1 MKDLTI
7 LIQGPYFEYN
17 QYNSNENIKILK
29 KSFPDAEILISTWK
43 NENKF
48 KLDANDKIIYNDDP
62 GTIIDNC
69 LGSIT
74 NGSNILRQITS
85 VKNGLN
91 QINTKYTLKI
101 RSDTYFKSNK
111 IIKLDLNK
119 FIFNER
125 YKIFEERIV
134 ISTIGSLNQKNTK
147 ILYNFSDWFNFGLTS
162 DLKKI
167 WNYAKVENEDI
178 NYFTKFKNKK
188 KNIYGKNWDLK
199 FTAEQFIFF
208 KSISQFIEDKIEHA
222 QDYSKKKLLS
232 AEKYLINNL
241 YLVDP
246 DKVDF
251 VFPKYDS
258 RINKFLNKSNTNLR
272 NNELIFLSYSEND
285 WLNIYNKKC
294 NNYKFS
300 FNFKKS
306 YFLLKFKIKNFIYKF
321 LNSKLF

>member
-1 MKDLTI
+1 MKDLTV

-48 KLDANDKIIYNDDP
+48 ILDANDKIIYNDDP
-62 GTIIDNC
+62 GTIVDNH
-69 LGSIT
+69 LGSLT

-91 QINTKYTLKI
+91 KINTKYTLKI
-101 RSDTYFKSNK
+101 RSDAYFKSNK
-111 IIKLDLNK
+111 ILKLDLNK

-134 ISTIGSLNQKNTK
+134 TSTIGSLNQKNTK

-222 QDYSKKKLLS
+222 HDYSKKKLVS

-241 YLVDP
+241 YLIDP

-258 RINKFLNKSNTNLR
+258 RINKFLNKNNTNLR

-285 WLNIYNKKC
+285 WLNIYNKKI

-300 FNFKKS
+300 FNFNKS
-306 YFLLKFKIKNFIYKF
+306 FFLLKFKIKNFMYKF
-321 LNSKLF
+321 LNFKLF

>member
-188 KNIYGKNWDLK
+188 KKYLW
-199 FTAEQFIFF
+199 
-208 KSISQFIEDKIEHA
+208 
-222 QDYSKKKLLS
+222 KKLG
-232 AEKYLINNL
+232 
-241 YLVDP
+241 
-246 DKVDF
+246 
-251 VFPKYDS
+251 
-258 RINKFLNKSNTNLR
+258 
-272 NNELIFLSYSEND
+272 
-285 WLNIYNKKC
+285 
-294 NNYKFS
+294 
-300 FNFKKS
+300 
-306 YFLLKFKIKNFIYKF
+306 FKIHRRTIHIF
-321 LNSKLF
+321 

>member
-285 WLNIYNKKC
+285 WLNIYNKKS

>member
-7 LIQGPYFEYN
+7 LIQGPYFEFN
-17 QYNSNENIKILK
+17 EYNSNRNIKILK
-29 KSFPDAEILISTWK
+29 KNFPDAKILISTWK
-43 NENKF
+43 NQNRFE
-48 KLDANDKIIYNDDP
+48 LDIKDKIIYNEDP
-62 GTIIDNC
+62 GAINDNHVGSSTI
-69 LGSIT
+69 
-74 NGSNILRQITS
+74 GSNILRQIVS

-91 QINTKYTLKI
+91 EIDTEYTLKI
-101 RSDTYFKSNK
+101 RSDCFFNSNK
-111 IIKLDLNK
+111 ILKLNLEKYKYNEK
-119 FIFNER
+119 F
-125 YKIFEERIV
+125 KIFAERI
-134 ISTIGSLNQKNTK
+134 ITSSIGSLNQRNSH
-147 ILYNFSDWFNFGLTS
+147 ILYNYSDWFNLGLTS

-167 WNYAKVENEDI
+167 WSHTKIDDDDI

-285 WLNIYNKKC
+285 WLNIYNKKS